1 MMSAVMVR
9 EKTVIKL
16 ETSISNIDIEFAK
29 GDKVA
34 DMAMGL
40 LHALVLNVGVNG
52 AKKLVDTKL
61 ATYDED
67 YPGLGK

>member
-1 MMSAVMVR
+1 MSAVMVR